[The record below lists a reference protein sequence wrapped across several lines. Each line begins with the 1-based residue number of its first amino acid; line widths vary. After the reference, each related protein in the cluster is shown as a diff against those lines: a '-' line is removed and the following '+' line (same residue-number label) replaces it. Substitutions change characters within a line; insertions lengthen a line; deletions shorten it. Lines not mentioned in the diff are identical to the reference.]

1 MFPPSLGFAAQLQE
15 LSAELAALKAENAWL
30 KRQLFGPGKSE
41 KLDRLQTNLP
51 LAEPAPQPVTPKTET
66 ITYERIA
73 APKEKRPLPA
83 EIFKD
88 VPVKETIVIE
98 PDEVKAVPEAYERI
112 GAQPRILM
120 GVFATARMAPS

>member
-1 MFPPSLGFAAQLQE
+1 MLPPSSDFASQLQE
-15 LSAELAALKAENAWL
+15 LSAELAALRAENAWL

-51 LAEPAPQPVTPKTET
+51 LAEPAPQPVTPKVET

-83 EIFKD
+83 ETF
-88 VPVKETIVIE
+88 VSVR
-98 PDEVKAVPEAYERI
+98 PESSG
-112 GAQPRILM
+112 GALR
-120 GVFATARMAPS
+120 